1 MAQVALPNLQ
11 DVDLRLLRVFHAVV
25 RSRGFVAAQDD
36 LGVTQATISNQI
48 SQLETRL
55 GLRLCER
62 GRSGFAMTD
71 EGKLV
76 FEAAQNL
83 FRSLENFRSVVGSV
97 RGELTG
103 EVHFGT
109 VDAMWSNSKLN
120 LHGAFAAFGETA
132 PKITLHTDI
141 ASPQALMQGLA
152 EDRYHLILAPAQRV
166 PTRFRAVLAFEEHQ
180 SLFCAKGH
188 PLFNTPEAELTPEG
202 LSQFPYAARSYMLDW
217 VTPLGVALKEA
228 AVTSHMESTALLILS
243 GRYIGYLPGHFAA
256 HWVEQGLMRCLLES
270 DASYEDQFYFA
281 YRKREKNRAVK
292 LLFDCM
298 RERVLRTN

>member
-1 MAQVALPNLQ
+1 MAHVALPNLQ

-25 RSRGFVAAQDD
+25 QNRGFAAAQDD

-62 GRSGFAMTD
+62 GRGGFAMTD

-83 FRSLENFRSVVGSV
+83 FRSIENFRSVVGSV
-97 RGELTG
+97 RGELSG

-109 VDAMWSNSKLN
+109 VDAMWTNTDLN
-120 LHGAFAAFGETA
+120 LHRAFAAFAEVA
-132 PKITLHTDI
+132 PKITVHTDI
-141 ASPQALMQGLA
+141 AAPQALMQGLA

-180 SLFCAKGH
+180 SLYCAKGH
-188 PLFNTPEAELTPEG
+188 ALFDTSDAELTSEA
-202 LSQFPYAARSYMLDW
+202 LSRYPYTARSYMLDW
-217 VTPLGVALKEA
+217 VAPLGVALKEA

-243 GRYIGYLPGHFAA
+243 GRYIGYLPAHFAA
-256 HWVEQGLMRCLLES
+256 QWAEKGLMRCLLEAE
-270 DASYEDQFYFA
+270 ASYEDKFYFA

-298 RERVLRTN
+298 REHTPRNG